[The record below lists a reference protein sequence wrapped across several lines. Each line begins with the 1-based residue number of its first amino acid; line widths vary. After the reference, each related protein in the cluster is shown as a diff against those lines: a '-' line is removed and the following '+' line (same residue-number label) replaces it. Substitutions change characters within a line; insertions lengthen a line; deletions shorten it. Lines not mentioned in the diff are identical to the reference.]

1 MTKHVLSLLFVFT
14 LFATSASA
22 QEVRISGHQTVAK
35 DSVWSLPAGSKVVFE
50 ANASVEVL
58 GGLNFS
64 GSVEAPVVI
73 TAEEGSGLGF
83 LINGQ
88 SAGSIVWNNVQ
99 ISNLQAPMVFDPF
112 WYRSNVTLSNI
123 TFRMNGN
130 GAVVR
135 MAAPFQDLEARG
147 SSVHKC
153 KFLQ

>member
-64 GSVEAPVVI
+64 GSVEAPVAI
-73 TAEEGSGLGF
+73 TAEEVSGLGF

-88 SAGSIVWNNVQ
+88 SAGSNV
-99 ISNLQAPMVFDPF
+99 
-112 WYRSNVTLSNI
+112 
-123 TFRMNGN
+123 
-130 GAVVR
+130 
-135 MAAPFQDLEARG
+135 
-147 SSVHKC
+147 
-153 KFLQ
+153 